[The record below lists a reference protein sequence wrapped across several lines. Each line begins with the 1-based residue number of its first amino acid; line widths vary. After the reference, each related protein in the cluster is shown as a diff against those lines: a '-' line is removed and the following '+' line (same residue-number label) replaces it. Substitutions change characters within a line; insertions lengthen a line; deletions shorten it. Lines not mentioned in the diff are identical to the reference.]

1 MKQKLAHIL
10 FLGGALV
17 LPSVALAVG
26 LGEPRQEPVL
36 GQRLDLS
43 IPLLGVDGA
52 VPDGSCF
59 RVVKPRSGEDLP
71 WVKQADVQ
79 VVPGKSPRLRL
90 RSDVVR
96 EPLFQVAIDLGCGND
111 LYREYTLLANP
122 VLTESVPAVTTQD
135 VAEKLP
141 VSRRKRERSEV
152 RRAASRAQAVPALP
166 LAGDQQLSTVGG
178 AGGASAARCRNA
190 GWRRPLLSLSK

>member
-79 VVPGKSPRLRL
+79 VVPGKSPRLHL

-96 EPLFQVAIDLGCGND
+96 EPLF
-111 LYREYTLLANP
+111 
-122 VLTESVPAVTTQD
+122 
-135 VAEKLP
+135 
-141 VSRRKRERSEV
+141 
-152 RRAASRAQAVPALP
+152 
-166 LAGDQQLSTVGG
+166 
-178 AGGASAARCRNA
+178 
-190 GWRRPLLSLSK
+190 